1 MRAVCWTLLLIIG
14 VALAVQQLAGE
25 RCIRYVLFFERMRDG
40 AVVCEPRYVRGHTQG
55 GAVREVVR
63 ELLLGPQHHGYA
75 RLVDP
80 AVRPLSCFSRGDTL
94 YIDLPVGVLSPKYR
108 TCSLHRA
115 YELFERSVVLNCAPV
130 KRVCFYVG
138 GRAGF
143 ESDG

>member
-1 MRAVCWTLLLIIG
+1 
-14 VALAVQQLAGE
+14 
-25 RCIRYVLFFERMRDG
+25 
-40 AVVCEPRYVRGHTQG
+40 
-55 GAVREVVR
+55 
-63 ELLLGPQHHGYA
+63 
-75 RLVDP
+75 
-80 AVRPLSCFSRGDTL
+80 LSCFSRGDTL